1 MRKGVDRTT
10 LIDDEARGKLNLHVV
25 SSRWRDVLVYLAQ
38 SKVAVDKSDLCLD
51 FQSVLACT

>member
-38 SKVAVDKSDLCLD
+38 SKVAVDKSGLCLD